1 VLDTLVRQ
9 GRKWLV
15 SETTNQ
21 THDER
26 RKLLRSQRTNAVPAA
41 HATLSTLSPKGTQAH
56 ELGRGTR
63 KKGLEAVLPKRLQGA
78 QEGQDRGGVLPQE
91 RTKEPLTRTDEITR
105 KARATVRS
113 RLAGEGGEK
122 TMDDIVS
129 LQRINDELMR
139 ERDQLR
145 ATIEQQQRTLEIA
158 NITLETTRRSLKEA
172 EARDRATRREMSQIV
187 TKQGRFHMT
196 NTY

>member
-1 VLDTLVRQ
+1 LSDKEGSGWFPKQPT
-9 GRKWLV
+9 KH
-15 SETTNQ
+15 TTKGGNSYEVKEP
-21 THDER
+21 TPSPPHTPP
-26 RKLLRSQRTNAVPAA
+26 SQPSHPRAPKHGNWGEIHAKKDWKQCYRNDCKA
-41 HATLSTLSPKGTQAH
+41 HK
-56 ELGRGTR
+56 RGKIEAGYYP
-63 KKGLEAVLPKRLQGA
+63 KKGR
-78 QEGQDRGGVLPQE
+78 
-91 RTKEPLTRTDEITR
+91 KEPLSRTDEITR

-113 RLAGEGGEK
+113 RLAGEGSEK

-172 EARDRATRREMSQIV
+172 EARDRATRREIRHLARRIQEEA
-187 TKQGRFHMT
+187 R
-196 NTY
+196 